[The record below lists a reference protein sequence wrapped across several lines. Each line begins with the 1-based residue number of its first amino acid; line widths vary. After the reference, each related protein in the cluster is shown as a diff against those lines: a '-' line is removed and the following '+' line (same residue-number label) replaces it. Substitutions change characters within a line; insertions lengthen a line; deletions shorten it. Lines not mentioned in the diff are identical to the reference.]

1 MLSGEEIIRQMELGS
16 IVIKPFSKEDVGPN
30 SYYLHIT
37 DELIV
42 YDEDVLECK
51 KENKTRKI
59 IIPEEG
65 YVLRPGELYLARSNE
80 YTETI
85 HFVPIMNG
93 RLSLAS
99 LGISVHNTA
108 SFGDNG
114 FKGTWTIQ
122 MSSIKPVRIY
132 PFMKVCQLCYFP
144 VIGDETMYNGKYMG
158 QMETTPSKIYQDE
171 ELSEE

>member
-16 IVIKPFSKEDVGPN
+16 IVIKPFCKEDIGPN

-37 DELIV
+37 DELVV

-59 IIPEEG
+59 TIPKEG

-158 QMETTPSKIYQDE
+158 QMEATPSKIYQDE